1 MLAIIVAVAA
11 TMFAFFYYFR
21 LLAWICL
28 DQASGA
34 SAVASRAVP
43 ISFIVP
49 AFLIFSIFGFGFL
62 LQWFGGSLFGIW

>member
-1 MLAIIVAVAA
+1 LSLFTASGSGSNFVMLAIIVAVAA

-34 SAVASRAVP
+34 SAVASN
-43 ISFIVP
+43 
-49 AFLIFSIFGFGFL
+49 
-62 LQWFGGSLFGIW
+62 